1 MRRIS
6 KLSNLL
12 SILLAVGLAATTLI
26 ASTPVL
32 GQSLTPPQINGF
44 FNPDSMYPSE
54 TSRLTINVFNP
65 NAEQL
70 TSVNW
75 VDHLPDDLVVVDP
88 ANPLVTGCGSSYTL
102 TAVPGGD
109 TISLS
114 GATTDGTSDPVNP
127 GICSV
132 TVSVTSFDVGNHTN
146 IINANEGSVMLEG
159 SEVHYQY
166 DANITLLVLPMDSPQ
181 ISKSFDSPINAGET
195 SQMEINI
202 TNPDENVALTQVE
215 LQDDLPAGMSLSDP
229 LTYSLSNC
237 GAGTLEPL
245 AIGDTSITLS
255 EATIEVGKTCRIR
268 VNVETDGTGT
278 YTNTISPDDLN
289 TYQKVTIPSDAN
301 ADLVVKNVEL
311 DKSFSPSNFQAGGT
325 STLTV
330 TITNPNP
337 GEDMTNVSF
346 MDNLPAN
353 LTVVAESGGLSGE
366 GCLGTVDT
374 SAASQVNLSGG
385 TIPAGGSC
393 QMSATVTSSIAATYT
408 NTVSCDDLT
417 FAEGTAGCQDASAN
431 LTVYA
436 TSLGT
441 TAVKRFS
448 PSNIEPGINTTM
460 TITVTAPGDT
470 GLTDFNLI
478 DNLPANVYISAA
490 PNAMQNNCG
499 AGNITAVGGASVFSF
514 SGGTIAAGATCTLT
528 VRVTSSEYGPHT
540 NTIHT
545 TDITNAENRNIE
557 EDIEASFT
565 VRDISV
571 DKSYE
576 NNLVGAD
583 GVTRLTIT
591 LTNNYSIP
599 ITDLAFSD
607 ALGGTLTDGIVIA
620 SPSNLTNTCNG
631 TVTAAAGT
639 QTISLSGGSIAADGN
654 CTVAV
659 DVQGKSSST
668 PLPGTTYTNEIAI
681 GDVTGTVNGTTAT
694 HNWETASDSLT
705 VGSPDFRINK
715 KFDPILVTGNYP
727 STMTITLVNPQSSP
741 ISNIS
746 FSDFL
751 PTHML
756 LADPPNPGTGTC
768 GGTLTP
774 AADRMSF
781 SFEGGNLP
789 AKGSCKL
796 TIRVIMEVTGNL
808 INTIPAYSVTTNQ
821 GATNVDP
828 TSATLTNLS
837 SVGITKQFAPNPV
850 TPGSVSQ
857 LTITISKIGIGIG
870 LTGLEFTDEL
880 TGGLTVAASP
890 APVNHCGGTLDAPV
904 GGTTI
909 SFSDGVLPIGTD
921 TCDVTVSVLSPST
934 GVDVD
939 GYVNTIPAGTIV
951 TNEGYTNIVDAEDTL
966 GTIFDPPRGRKTYN
980 PAGLP
985 ELEWTLV
992 WINNTNSSAVDAEI
1006 SDTIPDGTTYVAG
1019 SVSCTANG
1027 SSRTDVC
1034 EYDAVEDEI
1043 FWSGEIGPDRGATGE
1058 DDALN
1063 EVVITFRVDV
1073 PDTLNTVRN
1082 QSTAIVDSDG
1092 DGDFDDETS
1101 SSSVV
1106 SNRSTW
1112 SRYASSLPDSGF
1124 APGQVTSLPPQ
1135 PDGLYR
1141 TNAHISVEIPALDVD
1156 TELVNVPVI
1165 DGKWQVSWLGN
1176 NLGYLGGT
1184 AFPTR
1189 AGNSGITGHVY
1200 DENGNPG
1207 IFHDLK
1213 ALKWGDAI
1221 RVHAYGQTY
1230 VYEVRSVNPS
1240 VAPDDTSDVYQ
1251 YEEFPWLTLVTCR
1264 DYDEEADSYAWR
1276 VVVRAVQTKIE

>member
-1 MRRIS
+1 MIPLVS
-6 KLSNLL
+6 
-12 SILLAVGLAATTLI
+12 T
-26 ASTPVL
+26 TPVL
-32 GQSLTPPQINGF
+32 GQSLTPPQINGI

-65 NAEQL
+65 NAEGL
-70 TSVNW
+70 TDVNW
-75 VDHLPDDLVVVDP
+75 IDHLPDDLVVVDP

-102 TAVPGGD
+102 TAVPGSD

-127 GICSV
+127 GVCSV

-146 IINANEGSVMLEG
+146 IINADEGSVMIEG
-159 SEVHYQY
+159 SEVNYQY
-166 DANITLLVLPMDSPQ
+166 DANITLLVLPMESPE
-181 ISKSFDSPINAGET
+181 IAKSFDSPINAGET

-215 LQDDLPAGMSLSDP
+215 LQDALPAGMTLSDP
-229 LTYSLSNC
+229 LMYSLSNC

-255 EATIEVGKTCRIR
+255 GATIGVGRTCRIR
-268 VNVETDGTGT
+268 VNVETDSTGT
-278 YTNTISPDDLN
+278 FTNTIAPGDLSN
-289 TYQKVTIPSDAN
+289 YQQVTIPSDAS

-311 DKSFSPSNFQAGGT
+311 DKSFSPSNFQEGGT

-346 MDNLPAN
+346 TDAMPAN
-353 LTVVAESGGLSGE
+353 LTVVTDSGTLSGA
-366 GCLGTVDT
+366 GCLGTVNT
-374 SAASQVNLSGG
+374 SVASQVSLSGG

-393 QMSATVTSSIAATYT
+393 QMSATVTSSVAATYT

-417 FAEGTAGCQDASAN
+417 FAEGIAGCQDASAN

-436 TSLGT
+436 SSLGT
-441 TAVKRFS
+441 EAVKRFS
-448 PSNIEPGINTTM
+448 PTNIEPGTNTTM

-470 GLTDFNLI
+470 DLTDFNLT

-490 PNAMQNNCG
+490 PNATQSNCG
-499 AGNITAVGGASVFSF
+499 AGSITAVEGASVFSF
-514 SGGTIAAGATCTLT
+514 SGGTIAAGTTCTLT

-540 NTIHT
+540 NTIHPA
-545 TDITNAENRNIE
+545 DITNAENRNIA
-557 EDIEASFT
+557 EDVEAAFT

-571 DKSYE
+571 EKHYDNS
-576 NNLVGAD
+576 LVGAD
-583 GVTRLTIT
+583 GVTRLNIT

-599 ITDLAFSD
+599 ITDVAFSD
-607 ALGGTLTDGIVIA
+607 TLGGTLTDGIVIA
-620 SPSNLTNTCNG
+620 DPANLTNTCNG
-631 TVTAAAGT
+631 SVTAVAGT
-639 QTISLSGGSIAADGN
+639 QTISLSNGSIAADED
-654 CTVAV
+654 CTVAM
-659 DVQGKSSST
+659 DVQGKSSTT
-668 PLPGTTYTNEIAI
+668 PPPGTTYTNEIAI

-694 HNWETASDSLT
+694 HNWDATSDSLT

-715 KFDPILVTGNYP
+715 KFDPILVTGNFP

-741 ISNIS
+741 INNIS
-746 FSDFL
+746 FSDSL
-751 PTHML
+751 PEHML
-756 LADPPNPGTGTC
+756 LANPSSPNTGTC

-774 AADRMSF
+774 AADRKSF

-796 TIRVIMEVTGNL
+796 TIKAIMEVTGNL
-808 INTIPAYSVTTNQ
+808 INTIPAYSVTTTQ

-850 TPGSVSQ
+850 APGSVSQ
-857 LTITISKIGIGIG
+857 LTVTISKIGIGIG

-880 TGGLTVAASP
+880 TGGLTIAASP
-890 APVNHCGGTLDAPV
+890 APVTHCGGTLNAPA

-934 GVDVD
+934 GVDVN
-939 GYVNTIPAGTIV
+939 GYVNTIPAGTV
-951 TNEGYTNIVDAEDTL
+951 KTNEGYTNIMDAEDTL
-966 GTIFDPPRGRKTYN
+966 GTIFDPPSGRKTYN

-992 WINNTNSSAVDAEI
+992 WINNTTSSAIDAEI
-1006 SDTIPDGTTYVAG
+1006 SDAIPDGTTYVAG
-1019 SVSCTANG
+1019 SIDCTANG
-1027 SSRTDVC
+1027 SSSTDVC
-1034 EYDAVEDEI
+1034 QYNAAEDEI
-1043 FWSGEIGPDRGATGE
+1043 TWSGTIGPDRGATDE

-1082 QSTAIVDSDG
+1082 QSTAVVDSDG

-1101 SSSVV
+1101 TSTVQ

-1112 SRYASSLPDSGF
+1112 NRYSSSLPDSGF
-1124 APGQVTSLPPQ
+1124 APGRVTSLPPQ

-1141 TNAHISVEIPALDVD
+1141 TSAQISVEIPALGVD

-1176 NLGYLGGT
+1176 SLGYLEGT

-1200 DENGNPG
+1200 DADGNPG

-1213 ALKWGDAI
+1213 ELKWGDEI

-1230 VYEVRSVNPS
+1230 VYEVRSVNQS
-1240 VAPDDTSDVYQ
+1240 VAPGDTSGVYQ
-1251 YEEFPWLTLVTCR
+1251 HEDYPWLTLVTCR
-1264 DYDEEADSYAWR
+1264 EYDAASDTYDWR
-1276 VVVRAVQTKIE
+1276 VVVRAVQTHIE